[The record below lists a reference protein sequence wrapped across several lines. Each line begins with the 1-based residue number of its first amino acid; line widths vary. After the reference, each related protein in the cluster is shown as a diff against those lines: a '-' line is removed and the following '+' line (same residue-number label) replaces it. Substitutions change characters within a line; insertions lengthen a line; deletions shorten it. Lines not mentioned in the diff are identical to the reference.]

1 MNTNVYVPP
10 CEAERRLGL
19 SYINIAAHGN
29 KSHLGKY
36 LDNHRAIVL
45 FSKGSET
52 IACLW
57 DITSFRSI
65 TSKTL
70 PFSLGMLWD
79 WDWRAEAVQEAF
91 TELSNPASPPDIFL
105 ATP

>member
-1 MNTNVYVPP
+1 MNTSVYVPP

-57 DITSFRSI
+57 DIASFRSI

-79 WDWRAEAVQEAF
+79 WDWRAEAVQKAF
-91 TELSNPASPPDIFL
+91 TELSNPSLPPDIFR